1 MLQKFEKKFKK
12 DHWDKLLKIK
22 NNDLFSFLSFY
33 LELLN
38 PKEIYLVT
46 EESDFDYIKKRALE
60 TGEEILTATPGHTIH
75 FDNYYDQARDKKNTK
90 ILLREEEKLG
100 EEILIALQKE
110 GLDEIHK
117 LLKDIMRD
125 RELYI
130 IFYLLG
136 PKNSPYAIP
145 AVQLTDSSYVCHCE
159 NLLYRLGYET
169 FLKLK
174 DNRFFKFIHSQG
186 ELDERKTCKNLD
198 KRRIYIDRDNLVC
211 YSVNTQYG
219 GNSIGL
225 KKLAMR
231 LAIYLGYNEGWL
243 CEHMLIMGI
252 NGPNGRVTYFT
263 GAFPSYCG
271 KTSTAMMEG
280 ERLVGDDIAY
290 LFIKNG
296 ELRAI
301 NVEKGMFGILEGINE
316 EDDPMLYK
324 ALTTPREVIFANAL
338 LTKEGFIFW
347 NGKTKEIPKEGY
359 NFSGEWYL
367 GKKDEKGKEIPA
379 SHNNSRFTIEL
390 KHFENLDLEALENP
404 EGVLI
409 SGIVYGG
416 RDTDTSLPVEEAFDW
431 AHGVITKGAAL
442 ESETTPATLGET
454 GIKKINPMSNLDFL
468 SISLS
473 KYLKIYLEFG
483 KKLKRE
489 VKIFGVNYFLKDKNG
504 NFLNEKTDKKVWYKW
519 MEKRVHNEVKA
530 IKTPTGYI
538 PYYEDLK
545 ILFREVLNKD
555 YSLEDYH
562 KQFSL
567 RVNENLSK
575 IERIIKF
582 YEKENAPEEVFQIL
596 KEQKERL
603 LKAQNRFGDYIIP
616 EKFITL

>member
-1 MLQKFEKKFKK
+1 MFEKFEKRFKNDRWK
-12 DHWDKLLKIK
+12 KLLRIK
-22 NNDLFSFLSFY
+22 NKELFSFLSFY

-46 EESDFDYIKKRALE
+46 EEKDFDYIRKKAVE
-60 TGEEILTATPGHTIH
+60 TGEEILTAIPGHTIH
-75 FDNYYDQARDKKNTK
+75 FDSYYDQARDKRNTK
-90 ILLREEEKLG
+90 ILLREEEKLS
-100 EEILIALQKE
+100 EEIVISPQKE
-110 GLDEIHK
+110 GIEEIHA
-117 LLKDIMRD
+117 LLKDIMKD

-130 IFYLLG
+130 GFYLLG
-136 PKNSPYAIP
+136 PKNSSYAIP
-145 AVQLTDSSYVCHCE
+145 AIQLTDSSYVCHCE
-159 NLLYRLGYET
+159 NLLYRLGYEA
-169 FLKLK
+169 FLTME

-186 ELDERKTCKNLD
+186 ELDERKVCKNLN
-198 KRRIYIDRDNLVC
+198 KRRIYIDRDNLTC
-211 YSVNTQYG
+211 YSINTQYG

-231 LAIYLGYNEGWL
+231 LAIYLGYQEGWL

-252 NGPNGRVTYFT
+252 NGPNGRITYFT

-301 NVEKGMFGILEGINE
+301 NVEKGMFGILEGINS
-316 EDDPMLYK
+316 EDDPILYK
-324 ALTTPREVIFANAL
+324 TLTTPREIIFANAL
-338 LTKEGFIFW
+338 LTENGYIYW
-347 NGKTKEIPKEGY
+347 NGKEKEIPKKGY

-390 KHFENLDLEALENP
+390 KHFENLDLKALENP
-404 EGVLI
+404 EGI
-409 SGIVYGG
+409 IIKGIVYGG

-431 AHGVITKGAAL
+431 SHGVITKGAAL

-468 SISLS
+468 SISLGR
-473 KYLKIYLEFG
+473 YLKIYLEFG

-504 NFLNEKTDKKVWYKW
+504 NFLNEKNDKKIWYKW
-519 MEKRVHNEVKA
+519 MEKRVHNEVRA
-530 IKTPTGYI
+530 IKIPTGYI

-545 ILFREVLNKD
+545 ILFKEILNKD

-562 KQFSL
+562 KQFCL
-567 RVNENLSK
+567 RVNENLRK

-582 YEKENAPEEVFQIL
+582 YEKENVPDEVFQIL
-596 KEQKERL
+596 KEQRERL
-603 LKAQNRFGDYIIP
+603 LKAQKRFGDYILP
-616 EKFITL
+616 EKFFT

>member
-1 MLQKFEKKFKK
+1 MIQKFEKRFKK
-12 DHWDKLLKIK
+12 DHWEKLLKIK
-22 NNDLFSFLSFY
+22 NEDLFSFLSFY

-46 EESDFDYIKKRALE
+46 EEKDFDYIRKKAIE
-60 TGEEILTATPGHTIH
+60 NGEEILTAIPGHTIH
-75 FDNYYDQARDKKNTK
+75 FDSYYDQARDKKNTK

-100 EEILIALQKE
+100 EEIISASQKE
-110 GLDEIHK
+110 GLDEIHT
-117 LLKDIMRD
+117 LLRDIMKE

-145 AVQLTDSSYVCHCE
+145 ALQLTDSSYVCHCE
-159 NLLYRLGYET
+159 NLLYRLGYEA
-169 FLKLK
+169 FLNLET
-174 DNRFFKFIHSQG
+174 NRFFKFIHSQG
-186 ELDERKTCKNLD
+186 ELDERKTCKNID
-198 KRRIYIDRDNLVC
+198 KRRVYIDRDNLTC
-211 YSVNTQYG
+211 YSINTQYG

-231 LAIYLGYNEGWL
+231 LAIHLGYKEGWL

-252 NGPNGRVTYFT
+252 NGSNGRVTYFT

-280 ERLVGDDIAY
+280 EKLVGDDIAY

-301 NVEKGMFGILEGINE
+301 NVEKGMFGILEGINS
-316 EDDPMLYK
+316 EDDPILYE
-324 ALTTPREVIFANAL
+324 ALTTPKEIIFANAL
-338 LTKEGFIFW
+338 LTKEGYIFW
-347 NGKTKEIPKEGY
+347 NGKDKEIPKKGY

-367 GKKDEKGKEIPA
+367 GKRDEKGKEIPA

-390 KHFENLDLEALENP
+390 KHFENLDLQALENP
-404 EGVLI
+404 EGVVI
-409 SGIVYGG
+409 KGIVYGG

-431 AHGVITKGAAL
+431 AHGVVTKGAAL

-468 SISLS
+468 SISLE
-473 KYLKIYLEFG
+473 KYLKLYLEFG

-489 VKIFGVNYFLKDKNG
+489 VKIFGVNYFLKDRNG
-504 NFLNEKTDKKVWYKW
+504 NFLNEKTDKRVWYKW
-519 MEKRVHNEVKA
+519 MEKRIHNEVRA
-530 IKTPTGYI
+530 IKIPTGYI

-545 ILFREVLNKD
+545 ILFKEVLNKD

-562 KQFSL
+562 KQFCL

-575 IERIIKF
+575 IERIMKF
-582 YEKENAPEEVFQIL
+582 YEKENVPQEVFQIL

-603 LKAQNRFGDYIIP
+603 LKAQSRFGDYILP
-616 EKFITL
+616 EKFMT